1 MHFQPGWEGGP
12 GRPKGSCGGR
22 AKALQILDA
31 MLSKADIQE
40 ELGKALEV
48 TFRKNPVRFFRQI
61 IMPLLP
67 NETRLRLDAEGIVQW
82 QSLLTIGPTEPSSR
96 SIQADAS
103 GSEPSAVAGDSER
116 PCALPENCS
125 TAVAEKLP
133 ATTAGLLQPTTSPS
147 AGSKPSAR

>member
-31 MLSKADIQE
+31 MLSKDDIQE

-67 NETRLRLDAEGIVQW
+67 TETKLRLDAEGIIQW

-116 PCALPENCS
+116 PCALPESCLTGAAHS
-125 TAVAEKLP
+125 GEGI
-133 ATTAGLLQPTTSPS
+133 TAGSPLPTTSPS
-147 AGSKPSAR
+147 GE